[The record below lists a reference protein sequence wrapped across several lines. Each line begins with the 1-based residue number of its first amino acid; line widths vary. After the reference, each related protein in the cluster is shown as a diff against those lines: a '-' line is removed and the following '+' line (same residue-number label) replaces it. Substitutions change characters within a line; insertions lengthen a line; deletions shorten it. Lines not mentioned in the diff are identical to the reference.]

1 MKGEL
6 VRIQNIRIY
15 GGFTSNLNEYSKD
28 FTILSSYIRLI
39 VLQNKTENQAFP
51 GEPLL
56 SRASTGLSCI
66 RSPYMSGFS
75 QTCNILYDRVYK
87 IDNDT
92 PEKTFSFNI
101 KKMRN
106 LRKLLYNSGTT
117 YTGDIRI
124 YAYMYCK
131 IGLFDEGTFPG
142 KSTTIKCN
150 LNAKIVYIDEN

>member
-15 GGFTSNLNEYSKD
+15 GGFTSNLNEYPNYIK
-28 FTILSSYIRLI
+28 ILSSYIRLI

-75 QTCNILYDRVYK
+75 QICNILYDRVYK
-87 IDNDT
+87 IDNNT
-92 PEKTFSFNI
+92 PLKRHFHLI
-101 KKMRN
+101 
-106 LRKLLYNSGTT
+106 LRK
-117 YTGDIRI
+117 
-124 YAYMYCK
+124 
-131 IGLFDEGTFPG
+131 
-142 KSTTIKCN
+142 
-150 LNAKIVYIDEN
+150 

>member
-1 MKGEL
+1 M
-6 VRIQNIRIY
+6 
-15 GGFTSNLNEYSKD
+15 T
-28 FTILSSYIRLI
+28 
-39 VLQNKTENQAFP
+39 P
-51 GEPLL
+51 
-56 SRASTGLSCI
+56 
-66 RSPYMSGFS
+66 
-75 QTCNILYDRVYK
+75 
-87 IDNDT
+87 

-131 IGLFDEGTFPG
+131 IGLFDEGTSPG